1 MKFKSSQSVKTLA
14 AIASVSIGLG
24 AGSAQF
30 SRADGDGEPAAVAE
44 QFEAGEPADP
54 KQPFRVVEVTMTE
67 ANGGMAFAPAEVNVK
82 KNEQIKFIIKN
93 AGALDHEFKLDSVEQ
108 IAKHKIAMEKNPEM
122 EHDGPNGIRLQPS
135 KSGEIFWKFSKA
147 GSFEFACLIPGHYQG
162 GMHGN
167 VVVK

>member
-30 SRADGDGEPAAVAE
+30 ARADGDGEPAALAE

-67 ANGGMAFAPAEVNVK
+67 ADGGMAFAPAEVNVK
-82 KNEQIKFIIKN
+82 MNEQIKFIIKN

-108 IAKHKIAMEKNPEM
+108 IAKHKIEMEKNPEM

-147 GSFEFACLIPGHYQG
+147 GYFEFACLIPGHYQG